1 MKLGLIGTSLTHSFS
16 KKYFEQKF
24 ENLSLKNHS
33 YELFE
38 LKDITE
44 LPNFL
49 DTNKELRGFNVTF
62 PFKENILPFL
72 DKLDPEAN
80 QIGAVNTVSVSWKN
94 NKRFLTGHNTDVIGF
109 RKSIKPFL
117 ANTHERALLL
127 GTGGASKAVRYV
139 LESLGITTLLVSRQP
154 KKGEISYEEI
164 NDYVIKYHKLIVNC
178 TPLGTFPEVTN
189 KPNIPY
195 SLINESHMLM
205 DLVYNPE
212 LTEFLKLGKEQGAST
227 TNGLS
232 MLYNQADEAWRIWN
246 EISQQNRT
254 S

>member
-44 LPNFL
+44 LPHFL
-49 DTNKELRGFNVTF
+49 DTNNELRGFNVTF

-72 DKLDPEAN
+72 DKIYPEAN

-94 NKRFLTGHNTDVIGF
+94 NKRFLIGHNTDVIGF

-164 NDYVIKYHKLIVNC
+164 NEYVIKYHKLIVNC
-178 TPLGTFPEVTN
+178 TTLGTFPEVTN

-195 SLINESHMLM
+195 PLINESHMLM

-227 TNGLS
+227 INGLS
-232 MLYNQADEAWRIWN
+232 MLYIQADEAWRIWN
-246 EISQQNRT
+246 ETSQQNRT